1 MTDIRIAVFASGQ
14 GSNFRR
20 LLAAEQ
26 AGELGVGRIS
36 LLVSDQP
43 EAPAIGVAQAAS
55 VPVFAEHPRVYGDKR
70 AWETRVLQE
79 LHGAGIELVVLAGFM
94 RLIGPVLL
102 TAYEGRM
109 INLHPSFLPEFKGKD
124 AIGQALAAGVSET
137 GVSVHYVSEALD
149 GGQVIEQVRIAID
162 RKEDRASL
170 EARIHAMEHELLP
183 IVVRKLCQTLA
194 EEK

>member
-1 MTDIRIAVFASGQ
+1 MNEIRIAVFASGK

-26 AGELGVGRIS
+26 AGELGVGRIR

-43 EAPAIGVAQAAS
+43 EAPAIGVAQAAN
-55 VPVFAEHPRVYGDKR
+55 VPVFAEHPRGYGDKR

-124 AIGQALAAGVSET
+124 AIDQALAAGVSET

-162 RKEDRASL
+162 RGEDRASL
-170 EARIHAMEHELLP
+170 EARIHELEHELLP
-183 IVVRKLCQTLA
+183 IVVRKLCHRLA

>member
-1 MTDIRIAVFASGQ
+1 MNDIKIAVFASGK

-55 VPVFAEHPRVYGDKR
+55 VPVFAEHPRGYGDKR
-70 AWETRVLQE
+70 AWETHVRQE

-162 RKEDRASL
+162 RGEDRVSL

>member
-1 MTDIRIAVFASGQ
+1 
-14 GSNFRR
+14 
-20 LLAAEQ
+20 
-26 AGELGVGRIS
+26 
-36 LLVSDQP
+36 
-43 EAPAIGVAQAAS
+43 
-55 VPVFAEHPRVYGDKR
+55 
-70 AWETRVLQE
+70 
-79 LHGAGIELVVLAGFM
+79 
-94 RLIGPVLL
+94 
-102 TAYEGRM
+102 M

-124 AIGQALAAGVSET
+124 AIGQALAAGVSKT

-183 IVVRKLCQTLA
+183 MVVRKLCQTLA